1 MLSLSLFKPKTP
13 QDLAL
18 KCIKKMD
25 KTRIVS
31 KIIIEYTH
39 GAPLVIINQNTTQS
53 DSELYKGYKSLAEA
67 NITTLNDNDNIIY
80 YYLKEVIS
88 TDPLNPVSKHEI
100 APLGLYIG
108 LTKQVNAPRGR
119 NGEDPYIFPANVKF
133 EFKSYQLDINEAVL
147 DINETVINWVNR
159 NKNEIFINVGDE
171 YVRISSLPQFY
182 RNVENEM
189 YFNDDKRNLGLYE
202 GNKPPIQYLGLYNRN
217 KTPTPIESIK
227 KNIHGI
233 NKWII
238 PYSEVNLTLTRSLY
252 KQQPFLGVDKY
263 SFDAI
268 PIYVKNSNYQKK
280 GGKKSHKTRKNRRK
294 LRKTR

>member
-1 MLSLSLFKPKTP
+1 
-13 QDLAL
+13 
-18 KCIKKMD
+18 MD

-31 KIIIEYTH
+31 KIIIEYTD

-88 TDPLNPVSKHEI
+88 TDTLNPVSKHEI

-108 LTKQVNAPRGR
+108 STKQVNMPSGR
-119 NGEDPYIFPANVKF
+119 NGEAPFIFLASVKF
-133 EFKSYQLDINEAVL
+133 EFNSYTLDIDEA
-147 DINETVINWVNR
+147 VINWVNR
-159 NKNEIFINVGDE
+159 NKNDIFINVGDE
-171 YVRISSLPQFY
+171 YLRISSIPQFY

-202 GNKPPIQYLGLYNRN
+202 GNKPPIQYLGLYEGN

-227 KNIHGI
+227 KNIDGI

-252 KQQPFLGVDKY
+252 KRQPFLGVDKY